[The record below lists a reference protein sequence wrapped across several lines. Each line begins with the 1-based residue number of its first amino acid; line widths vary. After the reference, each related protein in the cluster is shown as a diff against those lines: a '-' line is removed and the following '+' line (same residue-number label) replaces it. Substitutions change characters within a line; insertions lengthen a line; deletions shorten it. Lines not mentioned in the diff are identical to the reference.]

1 MATGRIS
8 AGNNLTID
16 MSADRWRLLVNGDSV
31 ERVLLE
37 AATGEPLRY
46 MPTFGQRRRLPD
58 TGILPTLYIQ
68 RVVLGW
74 SVKDEAWH
82 LGLLLEPELAEARGS
97 RWCEVAHWPDPER
110 DLYADVATQAG
121 TELAH
126 TVARPFDL
134 IPPRTGDN
142 APAAVASAPVMGG
155 AVAPAYA
162 PSYAPAAPVAPAA
175 APVYRPPVPLPSL
188 PITLDDW
195 QLQQVAADTLEFQR
209 SGAWARGK
217 IIRAFWYLLLVVIYL
232 VLSIT
237 TLQGYIALPKP
248 EFLPYLGLASAAI
261 LFLLA
266 IATIIRVG
274 RTPNRYVVKAGQGV
288 TALRGNSQRWHL
300 PAAEIESVYASQVMG
315 RKIRREKRTVHYG
328 ELSLLLKD
336 GKFRFMLDNEQ
347 VEEKSISVDENTP
360 AAEGVTPLH
369 STDVESSMQTAAAHV
384 ARVLAL
390 PAWYDQ
396 RLK

>member
-16 MSADRWRLLVNGDSV
+16 MSADRWRLLVNGDSA

-58 TGILPTLYIQ
+58 TGLLPTLYIQ

-121 TELAH
+121 RELAQ

-134 IPPRTGDN
+134 IPPRTGDS
-142 APAAVASAPVMGG
+142 APVASAAMSAAAAPVY
-155 AVAPAYA
+155 APAYT
-162 PSYAPAAPVAPAA
+162 PAAPVAP
-175 APVYRPPVPLPSL
+175 PVPQPAYRPPVPLPSL

-195 QLQQVAADTLEFQR
+195 QLQQVEADTLEFKR
-209 SGAWARGK
+209 SGGWARGK

-261 LFLLA
+261 LFILA
-266 IATIIRVG
+266 IATVVRVG
-274 RTPNRYVVKAGQGV
+274 RTPNRYIVKAGQGV
-288 TALRGNSQRWHL
+288 TALRGNGERWHV
-300 PAAEIESVYASQVMG
+300 PAAEIDSVYASQVVG
-315 RKIRREKRTVHYG
+315 RKIRRDKRTVHYG
-328 ELSLLLKD
+328 ELSLLQRD
-336 GKFRFMLDNEQ
+336 GKFRFLLDNDQ
-347 VEEKSISVDENTP
+347 VEEKPISVDENTP
-360 AAEGVTPLH
+360 AAEGVTPLN

-384 ARVLAL
+384 ARVLGL